1 MDLDFIRHRIT
12 QLRLS
17 RQMSEYQLSLE
28 LGQCKS
34 YIQGITSGKSLPSV
48 KQLYNICDFFGITLS
63 QFFDENNNS
72 SQLYYQTVNAMQDL
86 DESELEPIFMVV
98 TRVVQLKFENNQLK
112 GVNCKE
118 NPS

>member
-48 KQLYNICDFFGITLS
+48 KQLYNICDFFGSRSLSSLMKTIIAHSCIIKQSTLCKTWMKVSWS
-63 QFFDENNNS
+63 QFS
-72 SQLYYQTVNAMQDL
+72 WL
-86 DESELEPIFMVV
+86 
-98 TRVVQLKFENNQLK
+98 
-112 GVNCKE
+112 
-118 NPS
+118 